1 VFPNHAKRAIATI
14 ETKCEAKYPKA
25 AHWRTLDTDTLLAFY
40 DFGAE
45 HWVQLRTS
53 NAEWPGES
61 HLALTDSGRDSLLS
75 SSRQGRVHL

>member
-1 VFPNHAKRAIATI
+1 MFPNHAKRAIATI

-53 NAEWPGES
+53 NAE
-61 HLALTDSGRDSLLS
+61 
-75 SSRQGRVHL
+75 